1 MKEKTSQILFD
12 YWNEVRGDR
21 IAPRRFEIEP
31 SRIASIL
38 PETFIL
44 EREARHQHRFRL
56 AGTKVCEQFGREFR
70 GMNILDL
77 FTGID
82 REPVDRVLETVTAEG
97 AVGVISL
104 DAIEKQGRKVTLEL
118 LLLPLVHT
126 GETVTRILGSIAT
139 NYPASWLGHQPIGR
153 IEGPVTRSF
162 NGGFAIGIQ
171 ATVHRRE
178 KLAAQLTWLINR
190 DLLGAPET
198 RRHDRAA
205 PPVENS
211 HLVLPN
217 GTQVQCKVLDISI
230 SGASVFVAQPIET
243 GTEVTLGRLR
253 AKVVR
258 QHDQGIGL
266 QFIDIQNPV
275 ALRRHFG

>member
-1 MKEKTSQILFD
+1 MSELAFD
-12 YWNEVRGDR
+12 TLDDTLH
-21 IAPRRFEIEP
+21 PIEP
-31 SRIASIL
+31 AEETADAADRRRHRRVEIACLGRYMRADKSEAPCRLIDISVGGAAVQSSDTV
-38 PETFIL
+38 PEG
-44 EREARHQHRFRL
+44 EH
-56 AGTKVCEQFGREFR
+56 
-70 GMNILDL
+70 
-77 FTGID
+77 
-82 REPVDRVLETVTAEG
+82 
-97 AVGVISL
+97 VIMYF
-104 DAIEKQGRKVTLEL
+104 DE
-118 LLLPLVHT
+118 
-126 GETVTRILGSIAT
+126 
-139 NYPASWLGHQPIGR
+139 IGR

-258 QHDQGIGL
+258 QHDQGLGL

>member
-153 IEGPVTRSF
+153 IAVRQF
-162 NGGFAIGIQ
+162 NVLWPDGRPHAVIKKLDKPSPFAKPH
-171 ATVHRRE
+171 A
-178 KLAAQLTWLINR
+178 
-190 DLLGAPET
+190 GAK
-198 RRHDRAA
+198 
-205 PPVENS
+205 PPVRARRTFRVYEGGLS
-211 HLVLPN
+211 K
-217 GTQVQCKVLDISI
+217 TKTLDS
-230 SGASVFVAQPIET
+230 
-243 GTEVTLGRLR
+243 
-253 AKVVR
+253 
-258 QHDQGIGL
+258 
-266 QFIDIQNPV
+266 
-275 ALRRHFG
+275 